1 MENIFD
7 QHEVRKVPIFKNF
20 FVFFS
25 TFLLRLWMGV
35 GVKLSG
41 VPSSIA
47 NFSIISNPSQNF
59 RIDGDNLLGIGLF
72 FFCADVVLLPPLL
85 FILLVVSLRLS
96 L

>member
-1 MENIFD
+1 
-7 QHEVRKVPIFKNF
+7 
-20 FVFFS
+20 
-25 TFLLRLWMGV
+25 MGV